1 LSLIITYESGTLLSR
16 ICSSVS
22 LVATPRPPQGADRFM
37 LTTILAYVI
46 AAVGLATILAGGWS
60 FVMLA
65 IQDERDRPFRHY
77 DSRNC
82 NVRIRNDLGASH
94 FSHFEAQEIG

>member
-1 LSLIITYESGTLLSR
+1 MKRKYRIGSVSLSHEIVASPSR

-46 AAVGLATILAGGWS
+46 APRNDAGKEIWRGSYGGRAADQSAYATIWTL
-60 FVMLA
+60 
-65 IQDERDRPFRHY
+65 RT
-77 DSRNC
+77 SRIS
-82 NVRIRNDLGASH
+82 RRRRSGND
-94 FSHFEAQEIG
+94 Q

>member
-1 LSLIITYESGTLLSR
+1 MKRKYRIGSVSLSHEIVASPSR

-46 AAVGLATILAGGWS
+46 APRNDPGKEIMAGLL
-60 FVMLA
+60 
-65 IQDERDRPFRHY
+65 RRPG
-77 DSRNC
+77 SGP
-82 NVRIRNDLGASH
+82 VRIRNDLDASH
-94 FSHFEAQEIG
+94 FSDFEAQEVG

>member
-1 LSLIITYESGTLLSR
+1 
-16 ICSSVS
+16 
-22 LVATPRPPQGADRFM
+22 
-37 LTTILAYVI
+37 
-46 AAVGLATILAGGWS
+46 
-60 FVMLA
+60 MLA
-65 IQDERDRPFRHY
+65 IQDERDRPFRLY

>member
-1 LSLIITYESGTLLSR
+1 VPKGGERGSR

-46 AAVGLATILAGGWS
+46 ALASQRSWLAVGVSLCWQFKTSGIALSGITQSQL
-60 FVMLA
+60 
-65 IQDERDRPFRHY
+65 Q
-77 DSRNC
+77 C
-82 NVRIRNDLGASH
+82 
-94 FSHFEAQEIG
+94 